1 MATSLIVF
9 QTPAFGG
16 QSGDQTNSHAGPP
29 LNWGLD
35 QNADT
40 SHTISVHLIN
50 VTTPNNKL
58 NLLIAGYLT
67 LNGRLKSFLMACQL
81 PYISI
86 QQYFNLGNLYH
97 HQKKAEESVFLKIRV
112 LNAHL
117 GPLEWSVNYR
127 KLPPLHKGVS
137 PSVSFLLWWGV
148 HAKISL

>member
-1 MATSLIVF
+1 VNLACATFLGTLPHHLFVRGQTWWCKYTCKAPLATSLIVF

-35 QNADT
+35 QNGDT

-81 PYISI
+81 TYISI
-86 QQYFNLGNLYH
+86 QQYFNFR
-97 HQKKAEESVFLKIRV
+97 KPPIIIRRRLK
-112 LNAHL
+112 
-117 GPLEWSVNYR
+117 
-127 KLPPLHKGVS
+127 S
-137 PSVSFLLWWGV
+137 PFSWRSECWMP
-148 HAKISL
+148 I